1 MCSKNQLTSLDGA
14 PEIINSYFDCSDNSL
29 TSLKGAPRIIEGSF
43 YCRAN
48 NITSLEG
55 APQIVEGEIYF
66 SANPITQAAVRKIF
80 LSMEEENITFEEAVA
95 LCWNNTTEE
104 DRIYLAKHNQDLSPE
119 EKKGYEALSRYRG
132 RII

>member
-1 MCSKNQLTSLDGA
+1 
-14 PEIINSYFDCSDNSL
+14 
-29 TSLKGAPRIIEGSF
+29 
-43 YCRAN
+43 
-48 NITSLEG
+48 
-55 APQIVEGEIYF
+55 VEGEIYF